1 MLVLQHNLDTVESQR
16 RRLVDDAEDLRT
28 QLAAKAV
35 APTPFVVPKPSMRN
49 TADSLPRHPTLRF
62 ERRPLNQI
70 THIAVHHTATLPTI
84 GPERIA
90 ELHVAPDAS
99 RGKEAWPGIGYHFFI
114 HADGA
119 IEQTNALE
127 TVSYHVFQHDTYS
140 VGVVFAGSFMNGKVP
155 TSAQLRAGAHLIA
168 WLMQELKVPLARVW
182 GHRDFADNVTVCPG
196 SEWIGGARWRDLLF
210 QRVEEIRN
218 GVGIKSLRH
227 YMLFWQRVYP
237 GPLARQ
243 DFINAVGY
251 VARFRPTIGF
261 SADDARHAEYVTIVG
276 GEAGVSLETEQALRA
291 AGCKVERIAGRNE
304 DETGRML
311 AELVRLGR
319 RFRTFEVDF

>member
-1 MLVLQHNLDTVESQR
+1 VQR
-16 RRLVDDAEDLRT
+16 RRLMAEGEDLRA
-28 QLAAKAV
+28 QLVTKSAAP
-35 APTPFVVPKPSMRN
+35 APYVVPKPSMRN
-49 TADSLPRHPTLRF
+49 VTDTLPRHSTLRY

-70 THIAVHHTATLPTI
+70 SHIAVHHTATLPTV

-90 ELHVAPDAS
+90 ELHVAPDTT

-119 IEQTNALE
+119 IEQTNTLE
-127 TVSYHVFQHDTYS
+127 TVSYHVFQHDSYS
-140 VGVVFAGSFMNGKVP
+140 VGVAFAGNGKIP
-155 TSAQLRAGAHLIA
+155 TSAQLRAGAHLVA

-218 GVGIKSLRH
+218 GIGIKSMRH
-227 YMLFWQRVYP
+227 YMLFWQRAHP

-243 DFINAVGY
+243 DFINSVGY
-251 VARFRPTIGF
+251 VARFRPTLGF
-261 SADDARHAEYVTIVG
+261 SVDDARQAEYVTIVG
-276 GEAGVSLETEQALRA
+276 GEAGVSADTEQALRNS
-291 AGCKVERIAGRNE
+291 GCKVERIAGRNE